1 MSDCPC
7 GLPPQLKTAIEE
19 WLTANKK
26 TPYEVRYGAFPLGM
40 VQGWIERAKTAET
53 KVAEAE
59 IPKTENKGE

>member
-7 GLPPQLKTAIEE
+7 GLPPQLKSAIEE

-40 VQGWIERAKTAET
+40 VQGWIERAKRAEETT
-53 KVAEAE
+53 KE
-59 IPKTENKGE
+59 KQ